1 MSDYVIDGEILTDI
15 ADAIREKTGESGVI
29 IPEDMPDAIAD
40 ISGGGSLDISLIDG
54 ESYTTSEIN
63 LSSLECYQS
72 FPDGFSYYNEA
83 YPHPLTRSIVKDLG
97 QQNSSFTV
105 YYYSSITSLC
115 GVTYPRILQIHNTQT
130 IYRSCMFYTKSGYA
144 VGYSTWNTDTVTNID
159 SRNNHCYA
167 VKCDLPNNIATF
179 FMDGVKLGELRIDA
193 TGRYVSFNGYLNDAA
208 PQANSRYAA
217 VVEGVQSDAKIIEN
231 MQTIMSHY
239 AA

>member
-29 IPEDMPDAIAD
+29 IPEDMPDAISD
-40 ISGGGSLDISLIDG
+40 ISGGGSFDISLIDG

-72 FPDGFSYYNEA
+72 FPDGFYYHNDI
-83 YPHPLTRSIVKDLG
+83 YPHPLNRSIVKDLG
-97 QQNSSFTV
+97 QENSSFTV
-105 YYYSSITSLC
+105 YYYSSIIYA
-115 GVTYPRILQIHNTQT
+115 GDTYARILQIHNRQNT
-130 IYRSCMFYTKSGYA
+130 YCSCMFYILSGYA
-144 VGYSTWNTDTVTNID
+144 VGYSTWDTDTATNID

-179 FMDGVKLGELRIDA
+179 FIDGVKIGELRIDA
-193 TGRYVSFNGYLNDAA
+193 TGRYVSFNGYLNGGP
-208 PQANSRYAA
+208 PQANAKYAA